1 LWNFISDK
9 TFCCG
14 SKEKK
19 SFEVLPENI
28 FCNLKV
34 SKSQEENNA
43 FILLKRTLK
52 SKSQTY
58 LLKYVY
64 VNVSRYVYLVTQTE
78 KRRYIFVKGVLAS
91 ILFENINQVGMFES
105 LTNMSEIN
113 SNNSVQPTLGW
124 NKIATPAAHIK
135 AF

>member
-1 LWNFISDK
+1 MLRFE
-9 TFCCG
+9 G
-14 SKEKK
+14 KK
-19 SFEVLPENI
+19 SFRYFQKTFF

-52 SKSQTY
+52 SKSQTC

-78 KRRYIFVKGVLAS
+78 KRRYIFVKGVLKLAS